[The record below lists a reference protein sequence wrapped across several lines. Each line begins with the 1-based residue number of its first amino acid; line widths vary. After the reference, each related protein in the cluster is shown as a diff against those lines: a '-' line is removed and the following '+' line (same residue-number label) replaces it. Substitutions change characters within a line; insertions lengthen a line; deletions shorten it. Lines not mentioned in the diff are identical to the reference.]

1 MIRYVMAASAALLL
15 LPSGGAAQVFRF
27 QYAAKIVCGKP
38 PELTRLVPQVY
49 ATAINVHNPIDTL
62 NFVRKK
68 LELTSPPGH
77 QIPGKVITI
86 ALDTLAAEGALLTDC
101 QDIAKR
107 TGIGITFEGF
117 VVLESPF
124 SLDVTA
130 VYTVQGGIDVEQ
142 VKEHV
147 LR

>member
-1 MIRYVMAASAALLL
+1 M
-15 LPSGGAAQVFRF
+15 
-27 QYAAKIVCGKP
+27 
-38 PELTRLVPQVY
+38 
-49 ATAINVHNPIDTL
+49 HNPFDTL

-77 QIPGKVITI
+77 QIPGKVTLI
-86 ALDTLAAEGALLTDC
+86 AIDTLQSEAAVVTDC
-101 QDIAKR
+101 QDVQKR
-107 TGIGITFEGF
+107 TGLGSTFEGF
-117 VVLESPF
+117 VVFESPF

-142 VKEHV
+142 IKERV